1 MLFLAPKRPAVAAA
15 SSVVAPFAPID
26 ALVPATRVRTCLDRA
41 VDVASRLVAAN
52 DDAGGKRGLLVVLG
66 DLLLARQ
73 NFNRGTTPVE
83 VPRRP
88 ARQYLD
94 AYSDYRR
101 GLSIVERPGAMLV
114 QNGEIDAWRRLKR
127 EERAREDADEVRAAL
142 NYYTSNLNFDPGTL
156 VLTGSREERSRLIR
170 EERIPDVKTVIAS
183 DMGLRYLLR
192 NDILTAL
199 DDARA
204 ELRYQMKLGPSEVDG
219 SDLLELLLAAQGACD
234 KWFGLINEKDVM
246 AAMDIVSGET

>member
-1 MLFLAPKRPAVAAA
+1 
-15 SSVVAPFAPID
+15 
-26 ALVPATRVRTCLDRA
+26 
-41 VDVASRLVAAN
+41 LVAEK
-52 DDAGGKRGLLVVLG
+52 DDWEGERTLLVVLDG
-66 DLLLARQ
+66 LLLAPQ

-88 ARQYLD
+88 AQQYLD
-94 AYSDYRR
+94 AYSDYRM
-101 GLSIVERPGAMLV
+101 GLSILEKPGAMLV

-170 EERIPDVKTVIAS
+170 EDRIPDVKTVIAS

-219 SDLLELLLAAQGACD
+219 RDLLELLLAAQGACA
-234 KWFGLINEKDVM
+234 KWFGLIDEKDVM
-246 AAMDIVSGET
+246 AALDIVSGET